1 MQIATIKFLNQTQT
15 TKTSLNR
22 AHQHNIKEELGRNK
36 PMCGMKDLLNNLLI
50 HRRKIKGNYGRR
62 PFSLWLK
69 VTVLPLLL
77 GISSAVSHGQSIQ
90 TEPNCSHDKIICSW
104 TGRVVGIKTP
114 TMTASGF
121 MLNKNTL
128 VTNKHVVEDHTSVR
142 VKFQS
147 GFITKAEPIPNDHP
161 ADLVI
166 LNVFATEAKFE
177 NAIKLAPEQD
187 QELRVVAYDQGRR
200 GARIYAEGSYA
211 IYPDWEKIRKL
222 GYIRIFSP
230 SQATVVAP
238 F

>member
-1 MQIATIKFLNQTQT
+1 M
-15 TKTSLNR
+15 
-22 AHQHNIKEELGRNK
+22 
-36 PMCGMKDLLNNLLI
+36 
-50 HRRKIKGNYGRR
+50 
-62 PFSLWLK
+62 
-69 VTVLPLLL
+69 VLPLLL
-77 GISSAVSHGQSIQ
+77 GIPSAVSYGQSIQ

-104 TGRVVGIKTP
+104 KGRVVGIKTP

-121 MLNKNTL
+121 MLDKNTL

-166 LNVFATEAKFE
+166 LNVSATEAKFE
-177 NAIKLAPEQD
+177 NGIKLASEQD

-200 GARIYAEGSYA
+200 SARIYAEGSYA
-211 IYPDWEKIRKL
+211 IHPDWEKIRKL

-230 SQATVVAP
+230 SQAIVVAL